1 MTDVLLSI
9 IFFTSFSFLTFSLYF
24 LTNHFNPY
32 TTIESLSFFEQNESD
47 SLERNFIP
55 SSKYNIEDNL
65 STLKNPN
72 KYIIFECKQ
81 NCGGLGD
88 RLKGIMTAYAISLL
102 SQRQLI
108 INIEQPCNFT
118 QLFVPNQVN
127 WLMSQHSINENSTVR
142 RIRCMDRIELGNCLK
157 KFAYINE
164 SNLELSTTV
173 LIINT
178 NYQWISYFAHNKH
191 FESNIIK
198 LGYKPQGFH
207 LSLLFHEWFNKL
219 FKLSPNL
226 SSKYDIIK
234 QEANLDKENLNTQI
248 FCAQIRIGGTR
259 PGVKRDREFNKRSI
273 TKEFWRFIKEN
284 FTKSS
289 QEKEWRVFVTSDV
302 EAVELE
308 AFKEF
313 SREKV
318 IRIKGINTHIDRE
331 TNLGNDC
338 TRIEKPIMDF
348 YFLRNCNKAVISNS
362 GFGRLGL
369 WNRKEPYRDL
379 FTLGLCNGCGLA

>member
-1 MTDVLLSI
+1 MKNVLISI
-9 IFFTSFSFLTFSLYF
+9 IFFTSFSFFIISLYF
-24 LTNHFNPY
+24 LTNHFDPY
-32 TTIESLSFFEQNESD
+32 TTIESLSFLEQNESET
-47 SLERNFIP
+47 LETNFIP
-55 SSKYNIEDNL
+55 SSKNNIEGYL
-65 STLKNPN
+65 STIHPN
-72 KYIIFECKQ
+72 KFIIFECKQ
-81 NCGGLGD
+81 NCGGLAD
-88 RLKGIMTAYAISLL
+88 RLKGIMTSYAISLL
-102 SQRQLI
+102 AQRQLI

-127 WLMSQHSINENSTVR
+127 WLMSQHSISENSTVR

-164 SNLELSTTV
+164 SNLELSTDI

-191 FESNIIK
+191 FGSNIIK

-226 SSKYDIIK
+226 FTKYDIIK
-234 QEANLDKENLNTQI
+234 QEANLNKENTQI

-259 PGVKRDREFNKRSI
+259 PGVKQDGEFNKRNI
-273 TKEFWRFIKEN
+273 TKEFWKFIKEN
-284 FTKSS
+284 FTQPS
-289 QEKEWRVFVTSDV
+289 QEKDWRVFVTSDV
-302 EAVELE
+302 ESVELE

-318 IRIKGINTHIDRE
+318 VRIKGINSHIDRE
-331 TNLGNDC
+331 KNLGNDC

-379 FTLGLCNGCGLA
+379 FTLGLCNGLCIVNK